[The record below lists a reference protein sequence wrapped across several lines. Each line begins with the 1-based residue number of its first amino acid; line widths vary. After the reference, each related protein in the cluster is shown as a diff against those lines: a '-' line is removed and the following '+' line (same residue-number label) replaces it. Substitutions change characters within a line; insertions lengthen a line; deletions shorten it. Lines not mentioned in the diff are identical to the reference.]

1 MCMMHYMRVRRTGD
15 SDIKG
20 KPGPKPREA
29 TTPRQEIATLREQ
42 VASLR
47 AENARLVESAL
58 RREVATTQRNVN
70 PRPPPRPQS
79 KIEAKLRRD
88 IRQPRRRLQRVAE
101 PPQPADDRGRH
112 RRQ

>member
-1 MCMMHYMRVRRTGD
+1 MRCKVQDCTHDAVARGMCMMHYMRVRRTGD

-29 TTPRQEIATLREQ
+29 TTPRQEIATRREQ

-58 RREVATTQRNVN
+58 
-70 PRPPPRPQS
+70 
-79 KIEAKLRRD
+79 
-88 IRQPRRRLQRVAE
+88 
-101 PPQPADDRGRH
+101 
-112 RRQ
+112 